1 MPTPEIIEN
10 AIYTTEELSELFDIS
25 YRNMCLLIKKGHIK
39 GVKIGKNWFVSGRS
53 LLKVFEENDANDTS
67 NSDEEDSS
75 VETDEI
81 EEEKINNDN
90 TEE

>member
-39 GVKIGKNWFVSGRS
+39 GVKIGKNWFVSGKS

-90 TEE
+90 TED

>member
-39 GVKIGKNWFVSGRS
+39 GVKIGKNWFVSGKS
-53 LLKVFEENDANDTS
+53 LLKVFEENDAS
-67 NSDEEDSS
+67 NSDEEGSS

>member
-39 GVKIGKNWFVSGRS
+39 GIKIGKNWFVTGKS
-53 LLKVFEENDANDTS
+53 LLKVFEENDNS
-67 NSDEEDSS
+67 NSNEENTS
-75 VETDEI
+75 VES

>member
-39 GVKIGKNWFVSGRS
+39 GVKIGKNWFVSGKS

>member
-39 GVKIGKNWFVSGRS
+39 GVKIGKNWFVSGKS
-53 LLKVFEENDANDTS
+53 LLKVFEENDANNAS
-67 NSDEEDSS
+67 NADEEDSS

-81 EEEKINNDN
+81 EGEKINNDN